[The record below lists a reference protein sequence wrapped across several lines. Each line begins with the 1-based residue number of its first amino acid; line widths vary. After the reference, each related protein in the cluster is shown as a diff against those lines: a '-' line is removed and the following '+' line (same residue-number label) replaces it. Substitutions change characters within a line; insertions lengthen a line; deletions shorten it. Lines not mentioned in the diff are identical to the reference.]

1 MSQHEYVKQ
10 FNSKIL
16 EGALHQDPDLTTTCV
31 SDYAVSLPQN
41 PEQSVSSQDTLFCQF
56 VL

>member
-16 EGALHQDPDLTTTCV
+16 DGALHQDPDLTTTYL

-41 PEQSVSSQDTLFCQF
+41 PEQSVS
-56 VL
+56 

>member
-16 EGALHQDPDLTTTCV
+16 DGAIHQDPDLTTPYL

-41 PEQSVSSQDTLFCQF
+41 PEQSISP
-56 VL
+56 